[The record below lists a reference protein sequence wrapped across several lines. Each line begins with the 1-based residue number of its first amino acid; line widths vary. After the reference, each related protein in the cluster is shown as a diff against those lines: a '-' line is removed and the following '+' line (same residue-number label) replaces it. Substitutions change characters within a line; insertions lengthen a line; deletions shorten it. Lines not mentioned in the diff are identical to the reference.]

1 MEYDIGVFK
10 LKDSSGSI
18 CSYDL
23 VVNWHQFQQCIELLT
38 CMINAIL
45 ELMLM
50 YLLHHMFY
58 VSGNYFFSL
67 ELLS

>member
-45 ELMLM
+45 
-50 YLLHHMFY
+50 
-58 VSGNYFFSL
+58 
-67 ELLS
+67 